1 MSFLTP
7 LISRLTLLSR
17 QPTVR
22 WLALLVV
29 IVPATFIAGY
39 ALGDRDPAI
48 SFHDMIV
55 NHPADMSA
63 LIDFKDSKV
72 TALAA
77 TLKTPEN
84 AYNYVRDNIAFD
96 PSLPS
101 VAAGEILAEGK
112 ASCLGKAVLL
122 CSLYRALGM
131 KDSAVRI
138 VTGEVDAIGGAV
150 DHAWV
155 ELERNGSCLQQDTTD
170 LLGRF
175 SFDQFKGMAYTTAFI
190 RREGYVFND
199 KSFAVVSRLNMMK
212 GSGHPLLTKG
222 SVPH

>member
-1 MSFLTP
+1 MRFNPFPS
-7 LISRLTLLSR
+7 SRLASLAKNPTCRWLTLLI
-17 QPTVR
+17 
-22 WLALLVV
+22 A
-29 IVPATFIAGY
+29 ITFASFFAGF
-39 ALGDRDPAI
+39 ALGDKDPAI
-48 SFHDMIV
+48 SFHDMIT

-63 LIDFKDSKV
+63 LVDYRDSRV
-72 TALAA
+72 VALA
-77 TLKTPEN
+77 TKLKTVEN
-84 AYNYVRDNIAFD
+84 AFAYVRDTIAFD

-101 VAAGEILAEGK
+101 VSAGEIISEGRG
-112 ASCLGKAVLL
+112 SCLGKAVLL
-122 CSLYRALGM
+122 CSLYRALGLD
-131 KDSAVRI
+131 DSAVRI

-155 ELERNGSCLQQDTTD
+155 ELEHKGSCLQQDTTD

-175 SFDQFKGMAYTTAFI
+175 EFAQFTGTAYTTAFI